1 MFITDS
7 QSFMNNSKILKLY
20 KLKYF
25 INSGQTQLAEETDY
39 EDIYNVSFFLF
50 LWIFLSFAAER
61 LIYLCVWDVSQDL
74 NVSVKQ

>member
-50 LWIFLSFAAER
+50 L
-61 LIYLCVWDVSQDL
+61 
-74 NVSVKQ
+74 